1 MEKLSEF
8 YLSSILN
15 KWVYDELNY
24 CIGKLEDIYVT
35 TDQGYP
41 RAIGYKIKNGREI
54 ENFEFRNI
62 DVYKDDGKCIIRVVQ
77 VKDIIPR
84 KYSYLLSKNL
94 LDKDIVDINGK
105 KIVRVVDLKM
115 VKSNG
120 YLTVVGVES
129 GTLAIAR
136 KLKIENQIK
145 NIYSLFNKTPKENLI
160 SWESVQSL
168 EMVDSSL
175 KLTTPYNKLSKL
187 HPADIAKIIEDLSLE
202 DRVKVIDGLDITLAS
217 DTLEEMEH
225 DMIKDILKNLSED
238 KAKKIL
244 DILPNDE
251 IANILDDMDE
261 ETTNRVLVNLDDDDE
276 NEIRDLMKYEDEV
289 VGNIMNTDF
298 ISFNIDITIEET
310 INVLRELKPEEEV
323 AHYIYI
329 IDKNEKLQGVVSLID
344 LVIAEPKDKL
354 KSIMNIETFKVLDT
368 DEIDAAIATA
378 VKYDLYS
385 VPVVDEEDKLCG
397 VAVMGDIIDQILS
410 PSWKRRI
417 KKMA

>member
-35 TDQGYP
+35 TDYGYP

-62 DVYKDDGKCIIRVVQ
+62 DVYKENGKYIIKVVQ

-94 LDKDIVDINGK
+94 LDKDIVDVNGK

-115 VKSNG
+115 VKRNG
-120 YLTVVGVES
+120 YLIVVGVES
-129 GTLAIAR
+129 GTLALAR
-136 KLKIENQIK
+136 KLKIENPIK
-145 NIYSLFNKTPKENLI
+145 NAYALFNKTPKKNLI

-187 HPADIAKIIEDLSLE
+187 HPADIAKIIEDLSSE
-202 DRVKVIDGLDITLAS
+202 DRVKVIDGLDIELAS
-217 DTLEEMEH
+217 DTLEEMDH
-225 DMIKDILKNLSED
+225 DIAKDILKNLSED

-244 DILPNDE
+244 DIMPNDE
-251 IANILDDMDE
+251 IANMLDDMDE

-310 INVLRELKPEEEV
+310 INILRELKPEEEV

-329 IDKNEKLQGVVSLID
+329 IDKNERLQGTVSLID
-344 LVIAEPKDKL
+344 LVIAEPKSKL
-354 KSIMNIETFKVLDT
+354 KSIMNTETFKVADT

-417 KKMA
+417 KRMA

>member
-62 DVYKDDGKCIIRVVQ
+62 DVYKDDGKYIIRVVQ

>member
-1 MEKLSEF
+1 MDRLSEF

-15 KWVYDELNY
+15 RWVYDELNY

-35 TDQGYP
+35 TNYGYP

-62 DVYKDDGKCIIRVVQ
+62 DVYKENGKFIIKVVQ

-84 KYSYLLSKNL
+84 KYSYLLSQHL
-94 LDKDIVDINGK
+94 LDKDIVDVNGK

-115 VKSNG
+115 VKRNG
-120 YLTVVGVES
+120 YLTVIGVES

-136 KLKIENQIK
+136 KMRIENPIK
-145 NIYSLFNKTPKENLI
+145 HVYALFNKEPKENLI

-187 HPADIAKIIEDLSLE
+187 HPADDLSLE
-202 DRVKVIDGLDITLAS
+202 DRVKVIDGLDIDLAS
-217 DTLEEMEH
+217 DTLEEVDH
-225 DMIKDILKNLSED
+225 DMVKDILKNLSED
-238 KAKKIL
+238 KAREIL
-244 DILPNDE
+244 DIMPNDE
-251 IANILDDMDE
+251 IANMLDDMDE

-298 ISFNIDITIEET
+298 ISFNIDITVKET
-310 INVLRELKPEEEV
+310 INILKELRPDEEI

-329 IDKNEKLQGVVSLID
+329 VDKEERLQGTVPLID
-344 LVIAEPKDKL
+344 LVISDSDAKL
-354 KSIMNIETFKVLDT
+354 KSMMNTQPFKVVDT
-368 DEIDAAIATA
+368 DEIDVAIAIA

-385 VPVVDEEDKLCG
+385 VPVVDEDDRLCG
-397 VAVMGDIIDQILS
+397 IAVMGDIIDEILS

-417 KKMA
+417 KRMS

>member
-1 MEKLSEF
+1 MDRLSEF

-15 KWVYDELNY
+15 RWVYDELNY

-35 TDQGYP
+35 TDYGYP

-62 DVYKDDGKCIIRVVQ
+62 DVYKENGKFIIKVVQ

-84 KYSYLLSKNL
+84 KYSYLLSQHL
-94 LDKDIVDINGK
+94 LDKDIVDVNGK

-115 VKSNG
+115 VKRNG
-120 YLTVVGVES
+120 YLNVVGVES

-136 KLKIENQIK
+136 KMRIENPIK
-145 NIYSLFNKTPKENLI
+145 HVYALFNKEPKENLI

-187 HPADIAKIIEDLSLE
+187 HPADIAKILEDLSLE
-202 DRVKVIDGLDITLAS
+202 DRVKVIDGLDIDLAS
-217 DTLEEMEH
+217 DTLEEVDH
-225 DMIKDILKNLSED
+225 DMVKDILKNLSED
-238 KAKKIL
+238 KAREIL
-244 DILPNDE
+244 DIMPNDE
-251 IANILDDMDE
+251 IANMLDDMDE

-298 ISFNIDITIEET
+298 ISFNIDITVKET
-310 INVLRELKPEEEV
+310 INILKELRPDEEI

-329 IDKNEKLQGVVSLID
+329 VDKEERLQGAVPLID
-344 LVIAEPKDKL
+344 LVISDSDVKL
-354 KSIMNIETFKVLDT
+354 KSMMNTQPFKVVDT
-368 DEIDAAIATA
+368 DEIDVAIAIA

-385 VPVVDEEDKLCG
+385 VPVVDEEDRLCG
-397 VAVMGDIIDQILS
+397 IAVMGDIIDEILS

-417 KKMA
+417 KRMS

>member
-24 CIGKLEDIYVT
+24 CIGRLEDIYVT
-35 TDQGYP
+35 TDYGYP
-41 RAIGYKIKNGREI
+41 RAIGYKVKNGREI

-62 DVYKDDGKCIIRVVQ
+62 DIYKDNGKYIIRVVQ

-94 LDKDIVDINGK
+94 LDKDIVDVNGK

-115 VKSNG
+115 VKMDG

-202 DRVKVIDGLDITLAS
+202 DRIKVIDGLDITLAS

-225 DMIKDILKNLSED
+225 DMIKDILNNLSED

-251 IANILDDMDE
+251 IANMLDDMDE

-276 NEIRDLMKYEDEV
+276 NEIRDLMKYEDEA

-298 ISFNIDITIEET
+298 ISFNIDITVEET
-310 INVLRELKPEEEV
+310 INILRELKPEDEV

-329 IDKNEKLQGVVSLID
+329 IDKDERLQGMVSLID
-344 LVIAEPKDKL
+344 LIIADPKAKL
-354 KSIMNIETFKVLDT
+354 KSIMNTETFKVLDT
-368 DEIDAAIATA
+368 DEIDSAIATA

-397 VAVMGDIIDQILS
+397 VAVMGDIIDEILS

>member
-35 TDQGYP
+35 TDYGYP

-62 DVYKDDGKCIIRVVQ
+62 DVYKENGKYIIRVVQ

-94 LDKDIVDINGK
+94 LDKDIVDVNGK

-120 YLTVVGVES
+120 YLIVVGVES
-129 GTLAIAR
+129 GTLALAR
-136 KLKIENQIK
+136 KLKIENPIK
-145 NIYSLFNKTPKENLI
+145 NAYALFNKTPKKNLI

-187 HPADIAKIIEDLSLE
+187 HPADIAKIIEDLSSE
-202 DRVKVIDGLDITLAS
+202 DRVKVIDGLDIELAS
-217 DTLEEMEH
+217 DTLEEMDH
-225 DMIKDILKNLSED
+225 DIVKDILKSLSED
-238 KAKKIL
+238 KAKKII
-244 DILPNDE
+244 DIMPNDE
-251 IANILDDMDE
+251 IANMLDDMDE

-310 INVLRELKPEEEV
+310 INILRELKPEEEV

-329 IDKNEKLQGVVSLID
+329 IDKNERLQGTVSLID
-344 LVIAEPKDKL
+344 LVIAEPKTKL

-417 KKMA
+417 KRMA